1 MNAIDMPPDAAPTA
15 QIHPQIASTAIKKK
29 QRLKFRETIKRTI
42 EKSDAYRRPK

>member
-29 QRLKFRETIKRTI
+29 NNG
-42 EKSDAYRRPK
+42 